1 MGPII
6 WILEKINYQVTLL
19 ILHFVIKWRKGDV
32 LLMPKLIAN
41 KQTNPKTRINKIISE
56 KSIIIE
62 DMVKVTG
69 ITQSAM
75 SMLLTGQ
82 RKISLSQ
89 IISIADYI
97 DCSIDYLL
105 YRD

>member
-1 MGPII
+1 
-6 WILEKINYQVTLL
+6 
-19 ILHFVIKWRKGDV
+19 
-32 LLMPKLIAN
+32 MPKIITD
-41 KQTNPKTRINKIISE
+41 KQTNPKTRINEIISE
-56 KSIIIE
+56 KDIIIE
-62 DMVKVTG
+62 DMIKSTG

-89 IISIADYI
+89 IISIADYTG
-97 DCSIDYLL
+97 CSIDYLL